1 MARAP
6 FESGPL
12 VDDGGQPG
20 TTGGRTFQEILRL
33 IEEQYGDI
41 DDIFAVNPELQK
53 LITEAFTKK
62 WTSQRFYNAVTT
74 TDWFK
79 QTAQKL
85 QQRGFYK
92 RIYDDLTKD
101 IAKNDPDRKNK
112 IKAVAGSTEYFRGLD
127 SFEAQLEQD
136 LTEKGIKYT
145 PEQLSSWA
153 EELYSLGY
161 EDDKNFISRF
171 LNRKIAYSPTTAP
184 GGTAAD
190 NLAILREYA
199 SDMGLNL
206 ERDYA
211 SSLTDWLQRLDR
223 GESVQVFKDLIRD
236 QVASTEGAYVGD
248 LVKRGLTLKE
258 IYQPYKQLMAS
269 TLELSPEEIKLDDP
283 FLRSAISPDGQLNL
297 YDWKKRLRSDK
308 RWEYTQAAREDVY
321 ANVYKI
327 LSDFGFTG

>member
-1 MARAP
+1 MAKP
-6 FESGPL
+6 GEGGPL
-12 VDDGGQPG
+12 VDDGGTMG
-20 TTGGRTFQEILRL
+20 GAGGRTFQEILRL

-53 LITEAFTKK
+53 VLTEAFTKK
-62 WTSQRFYNAVTT
+62 WSAQRFYNAVTT
-74 TDWFK
+74 TNWFK

-112 IKAVAGSTEYFRGLD
+112 IRAAAGNTEYFRGLD
-127 SFEAQLEQD
+127 SLEADLERE
-136 LTEKGIKYT
+136 LTSKGIKYT
-145 PEQLSSWA
+145 PEQLSTWA
-153 EELYSLGY
+153 EELYSQGF
-161 EDDKNFISRF
+161 EGDQAFINRF
-171 LNRKIAYSPTTAP
+171 LNRKITFTPGQAP
-184 GGTAAD
+184 GGEAAD

-199 SDMGLNL
+199 ADMGLNL

-211 SSLTDWLQRLDR
+211 SSLGDWLQRLDR

-236 QVASTEGAYVGD
+236 QVASTNGKYIGD
-248 LVKRGLTLKE
+248 LISRGLTLKE
-258 IYQPYKQLMAS
+258 VYQPYKQLMAS

-297 YDWKKRLRSDK
+297 YDWKKRLRADK
-308 RWEYTQAAREDVY
+308 RWEYTEAAREDVY